1 MKADR
6 PRIDWPEAYARLDR
20 LREALE
26 AGGQPP
32 PEAAQRILKERAQA
46 LARRPADVSR
56 PARPREFL
64 VFSLGG
70 ERCGIEAAHVV
81 DVVRFADLTRV
92 PGTPWKWTSSAR
104 RFPP

>member
-1 MKADR
+1 MPRDRRGPPGAAPAGRAPPRGRWPDRGPSAGDGAGVPGVDRMKADR

-32 PEAAQRILKERAQA
+32 PEAAQRILEERAQA

-64 VFSLGG
+64 VF
-70 ERCGIEAAHVV
+70 
-81 DVVRFADLTRV
+81 
-92 PGTPWKWTSSAR
+92 
-104 RFPP
+104 